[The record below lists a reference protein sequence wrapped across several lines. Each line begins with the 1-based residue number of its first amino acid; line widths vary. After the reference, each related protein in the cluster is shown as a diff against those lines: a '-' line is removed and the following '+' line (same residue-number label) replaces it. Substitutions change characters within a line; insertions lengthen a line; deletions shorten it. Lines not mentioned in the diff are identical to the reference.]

1 MSANIPLSLSE
12 LERIRLK
19 ARKRLPTSGTGSL
32 LRRRLG
38 HSLEFREHR
47 AYQPG
52 DDIRNV
58 DWRASARYGLSTD
71 YLVRAYEAEEQFC
84 LLVGVDIRPTMRLP
98 RDAPKLLFAK
108 WAVLCLAHIA
118 AREDIKAA
126 FVPLYGPAEGRVD
139 FSAGNAILA
148 AADRFM
154 TRLDQAG
161 ATSPTSPESLNV
173 STMVRSLPQS
183 SATILL
189 SDFYMADIA
198 PLITLVREARR
209 GFRQVVLCEL
219 DTWPV
224 ERALMEGRM
233 VRLLAV
239 GDAAERDG
247 DFEPSPGELDEAS
260 RAIEEQI
267 SRLRTAT
274 RLGGVIHT
282 SWRASAEVDSAE
294 ALAGSFRQWFP
305 EFTEACELF
314 GRRG

>member
-32 LRRRLG
+32 VRRRLG

-84 LLVGVDIRPTMRLP
+84 LLVGVDVRPTMLLP
-98 RDAPKLLFAK
+98 RDAPKLLFAR
-108 WAVLCLAHIA
+108 WTLLCLAHIA

-126 FVPLYGPAEGRVD
+126 FVPLYGPPETRVE
-139 FSAGNAILA
+139 FAAGTAIVA
-148 AADRFM
+148 AANRFAA
-154 TRLDQAG
+154 RLDQVA
-161 ATSPTSPESLNV
+161 ASPAPQPEALNA
-173 STMVRSLPQS
+173 SAMVRSLPQS
-183 SATILL
+183 SATILI
-189 SDFYMADIA
+189 SDFYMAELG
-198 PLITLVREARR
+198 PLITLVQEARR

-219 DTWPV
+219 DTWPA
-224 ERALMEGRM
+224 ERAQLDGQM
-233 VRLLAV
+233 VRLRAV
-239 GDAAERDG
+239 GGEPARDG
-247 DFEPSPGELDEAS
+247 DFEPSESDLDKAA
-260 RAIEEQI
+260 RAIEEQME
-267 SRLRTAT
+267 RLRAAT

-282 SWRASAEVDSAE
+282 GWRAPAQTRSTE
-294 ALAGSFRQWFP
+294 ALADAFRQWFAD
-305 EFTEACELF
+305 FAEACELF